1 MQVLLCSFKG
11 AVCLAGTLIT
21 ALWLISHEVNLAHF
35 NPNKNCGM
43 DMNALMFKHSS
54 VDLLHAT
61 KKSALE
67 NLPMWASSYFD
78 LCGQKLKLY
87 KSNN

>member
-35 NPNKNCGM
+35 NPDKNCGM
-43 DMNALMFKHSS
+43 DTLMFKHSS
-54 VDLLHAT
+54 VNLLHAT
-61 KKSALE
+61 NKSALE
-67 NLPMWASSYFD
+67 NLPMLASSYFD
-78 LCGQKLKLY
+78 LCRQKLKLY